1 MVYAKNGVHLT
12 KNKKIKIKKKE
23 TNMSKVT
30 PVATTKDL
38 SVAAEKIVNKLGMD
52 ITKED
57 IIAAKISQ
65 LENSLDEE
73 TSVLEKEINSLL
85 NSANELAIK
94 IENAI
99 SKEVEA
105 TCKKVFPKKIESI
118 KKALEGTLNKVSARD
133 TVYTHSK
140 KPNVDDDTL
149 LLMCHL
155 RITESPGYSDL
166 DIAIEHT
173 KSKEILKLEKD
184 RESIGKQV
192 DEKNE
197 ALTLIIQKL
206 RNIPKI
212 ERQIKAKL
220 AARVIG
226 NMEGGKAILDLIQ
239 LD

>member
-1 MVYAKNGVHLT
+1 
-12 KNKKIKIKKKE
+12 
-23 TNMSKVT
+23 MSKDT
-30 PVATTKDL
+30 PAATTKEL

-57 IIAAKISQ
+57 IIAAKIAQ

-73 TSVLEKEINSLL
+73 TSILEKEINSLL

-118 KKALEGTLNKVSARD
+118 KKALEGTLNKINTRD

-140 KPNVDDDTL
+140 KPNDDNTL

-155 RITESPGYSDL
+155 RITESTGYSDL